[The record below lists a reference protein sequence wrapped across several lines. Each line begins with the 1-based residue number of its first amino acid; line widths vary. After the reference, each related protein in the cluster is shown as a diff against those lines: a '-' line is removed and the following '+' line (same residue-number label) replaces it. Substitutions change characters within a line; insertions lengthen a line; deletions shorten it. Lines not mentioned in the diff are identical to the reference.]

1 MKFSTTV
8 TLPKSLNTLNFHY
21 SGGLTNQNN
30 EQRTVEVAKTKPRF
44 DNNIQSL
51 IEIYQRDKDRFLFNQ
66 IYCRSAKLHVQ
77 MQF

>member
-30 EQRTVEVAKTKPRF
+30 EQRTAEVDRTKPKF
-44 DNNIQSL
+44 NTSIQSL
-51 IEIYQRDKDRFLFNQ
+51 IEIDPRDKDRFLFNQ